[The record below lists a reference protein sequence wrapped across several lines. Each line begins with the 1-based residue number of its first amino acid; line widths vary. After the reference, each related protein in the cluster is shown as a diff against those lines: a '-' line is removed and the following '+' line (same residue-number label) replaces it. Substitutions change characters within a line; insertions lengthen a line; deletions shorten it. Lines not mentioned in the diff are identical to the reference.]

1 MTKKRKGELF
11 IKNLLANFNK
21 PATEAQIKQA
31 LKDLKEIE
39 KILDNPEYIKN
50 KSMALTV
57 CKMLIGFSLES
68 GMAKGSIGHKLS
80 LRLCDYIERM
90 E

>member
-1 MTKKRKGELF
+1 MTEKRKEELF
-11 IKNLLANFNK
+11 IKTLLANLNK
-21 PATEAQIKQA
+21 LATDTQIKQA
-31 LKDLKEIE
+31 IKDLEEIG
-39 KILDNPEYIKN
+39 KLLDDPGYIKN

-57 CKMLIGFSLES
+57 CNMLIGFSLES

-80 LRLCDYIERM
+80 LRLYDYINRM